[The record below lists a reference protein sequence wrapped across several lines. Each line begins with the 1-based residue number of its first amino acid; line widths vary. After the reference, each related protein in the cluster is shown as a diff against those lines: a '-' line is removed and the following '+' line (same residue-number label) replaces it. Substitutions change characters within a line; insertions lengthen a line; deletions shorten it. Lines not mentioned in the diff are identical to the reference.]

1 MLVLARKNKESV
13 VIGSPG
19 AMLELVRI
27 TVLDVRA
34 GKVKLGF
41 AADVDVAVYREELWE
56 RLRAESQAA
65 LPLPVVEQLRKK
77 SVLLE

>member
-1 MLVLARKNKESV
+1 MLILARKNKESV

-27 TVLDVRA
+27 TVLEVRG

-41 AADVDVAVYREELWE
+41 TADDEVAVYREELWE

-65 LPLPVVEQLRKK
+65 IPLPVSSGYGK
-77 SVLLE
+77 